1 MLERRINKKIWK
13 AQRLRQEEDPEFRIL
28 ETKCKWFRKRGW
40 STVIRSKSEKSR
52 KQGLSTD
59 DWIYQGGGD
68 WCPLIY
74 IYLWSGENRN
84 LFEVSL
90 REQEKRNWI
99 SKYRQLSGS
108 FASKG
113 NQEIGQ
119 KLKGEVRAKK
129 MFCFVF
135 LRWENVCIL
144 MEMKQ

>member
-1 MLERRINKKIWK
+1 M
-13 AQRLRQEEDPEFRIL
+13 
-28 ETKCKWFRKRGW
+28 
-40 STVIRSKSEKSR
+40 IRSKSEKSR

-90 REQEKRNWI
+90 REQEKRNRI
-99 SKYRQLSGS
+99 SNTGNSGS

-113 NQEIGQ
+113 NQEICQ
-119 KLKGEVRAKK
+119 KLKGGEGK
-129 MFCFVF
+129 
-135 LRWENVCIL
+135 ENVFF
-144 MEMKQ
+144 